1 MTGQADGTDWM
12 TVGQAAEILGVGA
25 ATVRRWT
32 ASARLKAFITP
43 EEHRRYK
50 RADITEFAGTARYT
64 GTPNATLA
72 EDMEKARVNRRRLR
86 ADPAL
91 RTRGEGAHQR
101 GRLRG

>member
-1 MTGQADGTDWM
+1 M
-12 TVGQAAEILGVGA
+12 TVGQAAEMLGVGA

-64 GTPNATLA
+64 GTPKATLA

-91 RTRGEGAHQR
+91 ARGT
-101 GRLRG
+101 